1 MAKAAADGTA
11 CQALVTRV
19 AAPAEAGPEC
29 HSAGELGLSPGGAGL
44 GHRAASSQFQG
55 LVPGTALEIISG
67 DSPTLKSHLVLPSA
81 VSLRRS
87 ERLIRLQPPPS
98 LYTHIVGAQ

>member
-98 LYTHIVGAQ
+98 L